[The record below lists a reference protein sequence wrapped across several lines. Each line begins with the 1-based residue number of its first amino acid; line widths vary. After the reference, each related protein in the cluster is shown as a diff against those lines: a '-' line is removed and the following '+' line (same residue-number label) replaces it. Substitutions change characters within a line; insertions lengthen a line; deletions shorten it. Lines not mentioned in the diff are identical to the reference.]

1 MDKRPFLFL
10 ILALII
16 TSLACGLVAT
26 PTPEPSPIP
35 TITLA
40 PVGGV
45 PTAVPVNTAT
55 VSTATAVLPTEVVAV
70 EDEETAVP
78 TEEPTAEIVV
88 SETEVPVP
96 VESGEVFAPG
106 QKVSGT
112 LAGGG
117 EETYLID
124 GVKFTPRFVFAE
136 TADEIDLLLSVE
148 GTEVNF
154 SGPGGAE
161 VLVFTADDNGRFDLT
176 VSNESDASGDYTL
189 YLYDAAQA
197 VSGAVHQPNVALV
210 AGATAQF
217 QVESRGGQPVLIFVD
232 PIDQSDIGVT
242 ITTAD
247 GQAIADANYSGSGS
261 AEAAFVLPL
270 ETTRYT
276 VTVKEINNAPSQ
288 INVLLVPLE

>member
-10 ILALII
+10 ILLLVL
-16 TSLACGLVAT
+16 TSLACGLVST

-40 PVGGV
+40 PVEGV
-45 PTAVPVNTAT
+45 VTAIAVD
-55 VSTATAVLPTEVVAV
+55 TATAVLPTETSAVVEV
-70 EDEETAVP
+70 ETAVP
-78 TEEPTAEIVV
+78 TASPTADMVEDV
-88 SETEVPVP
+88 TAVPVT
-96 VESGEVFAPG
+96 VVAGELFAPG
-106 QKVSGT
+106 QKTSGT

-117 EETYLID
+117 EETYLIE
-124 GVKFTPRFVFAE
+124 GVKFTPRFIFAE
-136 TADEIDLLLSVE
+136 TADEIDLLLAVE
-148 GTEVNF
+148 GTEANF
-154 SGPGGAE
+154 SGPGGPE

-176 VSNESDASGDYTL
+176 VRNESQTEGDYTL

-197 VSGAVHQPNVALV
+197 VPGAVHQPNVILA
-210 AGATAQF
+210 AGATKQF
-217 QVESRGGQPVLIFVD
+217 QVESRGGRPVLIFVD
-232 PIDQSDIGVT
+232 PVDQSDIGLT
-242 ITTAD
+242 IATTD
-247 GQAIADANYSGSGS
+247 GQTIADANYSGPGS